1 MGFYWFDT
9 KGMDKSLMNSEYKYN
24 PEVTVIMSCYN
35 GSKWLEESIIS
46 VLVQSYKA
54 FEFVLINDGS
64 SDDTW
69 NIIQKY
75 SEIDSRIVPIN
86 KINSGL
92 ADSLNFGIS
101 IARGKWI
108 ARIDDDDLCEPN
120 RLLEQFKYVQKNPN
134 IVLLGSGFTEI
145 DENKVFIKKHFYP
158 TSHKQLLKNLER
170 SKKFFPHS
178 SAFYRTDIVKK
189 IGGYNKRILRAEDRS
204 LWLNIAKI
212 GEIACLSKPLVKIR
226 KHSDQISLVD
236 SGRIQ
241 FCDVIAVEVCHFL
254 IKFGYDD
261 PSNDLDI
268 NKWLE
273 FRKWVEERI
282 FFLEIFKKQEL
293 WVKARKKYFNT

>member
-120 RLLEQFKYVQKNPN
+120 RLLEQFTRYKL
-134 IVLLGSGFTEI
+134 VLL
-145 DENKVFIKKHFYP
+145 
-158 TSHKQLLKNLER
+158 LK
-170 SKKFFPHS
+170 
-178 SAFYRTDIVKK
+178 
-189 IGGYNKRILRAEDRS
+189 
-204 LWLNIAKI
+204 
-212 GEIACLSKPLVKIR
+212 
-226 KHSDQISLVD
+226 
-236 SGRIQ
+236 
-241 FCDVIAVEVCHFL
+241 
-254 IKFGYDD
+254 
-261 PSNDLDI
+261 SN
-268 NKWLE
+268 
-273 FRKWVEERI
+273 
-282 FFLEIFKKQEL
+282 
-293 WVKARKKYFNT
+293 